1 MLTVEDNKKFDWR
14 NISLADCLKG
24 NAMDTHYTAK
34 IYYKLLEELQTKKL
48 ETLYERLISPAT
60 MIFRDMEYDG
70 LLIDQKKL
78 QELKADI
85 LAKLQTLEGK
95 LKACK
100 GLPPDINFS
109 SSHHL
114 VLTLFSLEREAA
126 GEWTINEQYGFGLY
140 PFAKTDKG
148 QPQTNE
154 ETMVQLRDMVNEEY
168 RRRTK

>member
-14 NISLADCLKG
+14 SISLVDCLKG
-24 NAMDTHYTAK
+24 NAMDTHYTIK
-34 IYYKLLEELQTKKL
+34 IYYKLLEELQDKKI
-48 ETLYERLISPAT
+48 EGLYEKLISPAT
-60 MIFRDMEYDG
+60 VIFRDMEYDG
-70 LLIDQKKL
+70 LLIDQQKL
-78 QELKADI
+78 QEIKTAI
-85 LAKLQTLEGK
+85 LSKLQILDGN
-95 LKACK
+95 LKSCK

-114 VLTLFSLEREAA
+114 ILTLFSLQKDTA
-126 GEWTINEQYGFGLY
+126 GEWIINEQYGFGLY

-154 ETMVQLRDMVNEEY
+154 ETMVQLREMVNEEY